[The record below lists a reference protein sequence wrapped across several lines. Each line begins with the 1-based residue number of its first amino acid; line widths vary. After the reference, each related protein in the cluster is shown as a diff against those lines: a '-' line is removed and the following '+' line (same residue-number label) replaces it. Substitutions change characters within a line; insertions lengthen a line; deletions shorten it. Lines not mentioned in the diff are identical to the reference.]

1 MLKIRLQRVGRVHQ
15 PAFRLVLT
23 ESANSTKSGRFK
35 EVLGSYDP
43 RKMGEALKADRIKHW
58 LSKGVLPTPSVWN
71 LLVKKGVV
79 KGKKVHVAG
88 KGAPVVASAPAEA
101 IPAVEAPT
109 EAPVEAAPVET
120 PIEAPAEAPVVE
132 EAPVETPTEA
142 PVEASPEPEAP
153 KAE

>member
-35 EVLGSYDP
+35 ELLGSYDP
-43 RKMGEALKADRIKHW
+43 RKTGEALKADRIRHW

-88 KGAPVVASAPAEA
+88 KGNPVAAATA
-101 IPAVEAPT
+101 
-109 EAPVEAAPVET
+109 EAAPA
-120 PIEAPAEAPVVE
+120 PEAAP
-132 EAPVETPTEA
+132 
-142 PVEASPEPEAP
+142 EASPEPETPA
-153 KAE
+153 AE